1 MNILKI
7 APTLYNSSAETPP
20 SATSTA
26 TSEVTGHRTSY
37 SYPSEHQ
44 TDQQSQQL
52 TTWSNITLDNRIFL
66 TDSSMTTAGQVIH
79 AHEAAQ
85 VVGVDPEASVE
96 DDDEGYRTSPGSDTS
111 PQSNNTASPPP
122 KMAKKV
128 CTVFILLF

>member
-1 MNILKI
+1 
-7 APTLYNSSAETPP
+7 
-20 SATSTA
+20 
-26 TSEVTGHRTSY
+26 
-37 SYPSEHQ
+37 
-44 TDQQSQQL
+44 
-52 TTWSNITLDNRIFL
+52 
-66 TDSSMTTAGQVIH
+66 MTTAGQVIH

-128 CTVFILLF
+128 RNCGKC